1 LNPAFFLLTWLLT
14 PIILPLIISNFFT
27 PIYYPRFAIAASL
40 ALYILVAKG
49 MSNLHSQRIKRAVI
63 SVIIIVS
70 LVYAANYYGTVY
82 KPQFRESLS
91 YINNNAK
98 SGDLI
103 LLFNPTHYQEIV
115 PLDYYV
121 KRTDVVK
128 QILPGSV
135 LADINAHKGQLLAH
149 TNGHDRVWIVLVG
162 SNIDPSMNDEQT
174 KQTFSESYNLS
185 YYKIYHSR
193 FYASDIQA
201 LLFKRVN

>member
-1 LNPAFFLLTWLLT
+1 
-14 PIILPLIISNFFT
+14 
-27 PIYYPRFAIAASL
+27 L

-49 MSNLHSQRIKRAVI
+49 ISNLHSQRIRRAVV
-63 SVIIIVS
+63 SAIIIVS
-70 LVYAANYYGTVY
+70 LVNVANYYGTVY

-103 LLFNPTHYQEIV
+103 LLFNPTHYQEIA
-115 PLDYYV
+115 PLDYYI

-128 QILPGSV
+128 QILPDSV
-135 LADINAHKGQLLAH
+135 LADINSHKGQLLAH

-162 SNIDPSMNDEQT
+162 INTDPSVNDKQT

-185 YYKIYHSR
+185 YYKIYPSR
-193 FYASDIQA
+193 FYASDIQV